1 MFEPQ
6 AMTKVIIAGSKGY
19 MSIAIDAMHK
29 HNVVHIADFT
39 DEDEDFKIGKPH
51 ASITKLS
58 ERAVSLRSIAS
69 YLSVKGKEDIPN
81 KCPEGAI
88 IDALDEKTERLDSE
102 VAQVADRISQ
112 IDSSIKEIK
121 DKKRM
126 LEPLG
131 SFDLP
136 LDLYRGYSSLAVFV
150 GTLKSTPA
158 IDDVTNDYELEAAPY
173 GRGQAIA
180 LFVPR
185 EFEDDVQKRLQ
196 DQGYSALP
204 LPEMEGT
211 PKDLLADLEA
221 QLGELESE
229 KTKSDEDLAELRQK
243 YIDYILASDEYLSI
257 ETQKAE
263 APLRFATTKNAFIV
277 EGWVP
282 TKDLEL
288 VQGDMDAA
296 TNGHVVVAVDT
307 FEDADVDKVPIALS
321 NPMPS
326 RPLEVLVKAF
336 SLPKYNEIDP
346 TTFLVFWYPFLF
358 GLMLGDIGYGVIVIA
373 LAVLLTRRVK
383 SQSVRDLATVGL
395 YAGVVSIVFGFI
407 FNEFF
412 GAEVF
417 GHKGLLTFVHE
428 YPAIP
433 RLDNVLTLLVVTL
446 MIGVIMLTLGYVLGF
461 VNEYRQHGLKH
472 AVFAK
477 VSWICMLW
485 GGVLVVALILPPLT
499 TGSGIQMS
507 VGLVGGLAVAVVGF
521 VMLIMGEGVI
531 GIVELP
537 GLLSNVLSY
546 SRLLSIGISSAGIA
560 LAINRLSD
568 ALFFSKGGVF
578 IILGVLLLIV
588 GHTVNTALG
597 ILDSG
602 LQALRLHYVEFFTKF
617 YRGGGIKYKPFGF
630 RRKYTEEK

>member
-6 AMTKVIIAGSKGY
+6 AMTKVIIAGSKDY
-19 MSIAIDAMHK
+19 MNIAIDAMHK
-29 HNVVHIADFT
+29 HDVVHIADFT

-58 ERAVSLRSIAS
+58 QRAVSLRSIAS
-69 YLSVKGKEDIPN
+69 YLSIKGKEDIPN
-81 KCPEGAI
+81 KYPEGAI
-88 IDALDEKTERLDSE
+88 IDTLDEKTERLDFE

-112 IDSSIKEIK
+112 IDSSIKEVK

-126 LEPLG
+126 LEPLR

-136 LDLYRGYSSLAVFV
+136 LDLYRGYSSLVVFV
-150 GTLKSTPA
+150 GTLKGSPA
-158 IDDVTNDYELEAAPY
+158 IDDITNDYELEAAPY

-185 EFEDDVQKRLQ
+185 EFEEDVQKRLQ

-211 PKDLLADLEA
+211 PKDLLVDIEA

-229 KTKSDEDLAELRQK
+229 KTKSDEDQAELRQK

-282 TKDLEL
+282 SKDLEL
-288 VQGDMDAA
+288 VQGDMDAT
-296 TNGHVVVAVDT
+296 TNGHVAVAVDT
-307 FEDADVDKVPIALS
+307 SEAADVDKVPIALS

-346 TTFLVFWYPFLF
+346 TTFMVFLYPFLF
-358 GLMLGDIGYGVIVIA
+358 GLMLGDIGYGAVVIA
-373 LAVLLTRRVK
+373 LAVLLTRRIK
-383 SQSVRDLATVGL
+383 SKGIQALAAVAL
-395 YAGVVSIVFGFI
+395 YAGISSVIFGFI

-433 RLDNVLTLLVVTL
+433 RLDNVLTLLIVTL
-446 MIGVIMLTLGYVLGF
+446 MIGVLMLTLGYVLGF

-485 GGVLVVALILPPLT
+485 GGVLVIALILPPLT
-499 TGSGIQMS
+499 AGSGIQLS
-507 VGLVGGLAVAVVGF
+507 AGLVGGLAIAVAGF
-521 VMLIMGEGVI
+521 VMLIIGEGVI

-560 LAINRLSD
+560 LAVNRLSD

-588 GHTVNTALG
+588 GHAVNTALG